1 MRIQLDL
8 ISKWG
13 PEWMKDIIVR
23 LILGHVLLNSTY
35 RHILMMKSAQIN
47 KYGSSE
53 VIEINQSTP
62 EPSVSLGKVLVDI
75 KAAGVNPVDWKISEG
90 HMQQLVSLQFPS
102 TLGVDFSGVIKQIGE
117 GISPS
122 DFKQGDE
129 VYGQAGVI
137 NGGSGAFAEMAL
149 ANTESIANKPKRLS
163 HAEAAGLPLVGVSA
177 WQALVENIGLS
188 KGQKILIHGGA
199 GGIGSIA
206 IQLAKYLGADVATT
220 VSINDKQFVQ
230 ELGAD
235 QVIDYKTQTF
245 EDLLHDYDAVFDTVG
260 DETYRRSFKV
270 IKKGGVIVSM
280 LDQPDSELMNQYG
293 VKAIF
298 QFTQADR
305 ERLTKLAQWVD
316 ENNIRVNVE
325 KTFLLDEAG
334 DALDYQKD
342 VHPRGKVVLA
352 M

>member
-1 MRIQLDL
+1 MSAMR
-8 ISKWG
+8 
-13 PEWMKDIIVR
+13 
-23 LILGHVLLNSTY
+23 
-35 RHILMMKSAQIN
+35 SAQIK

-53 VIEINQSTP
+53 VIEINQSTS
-62 EPSVSLGKVLVDI
+62 EPTVSSGKVLVII
-75 KAAGVNPVDWKISEG
+75 KAAGVNPVDWKIREG
-90 HMQQLVSLQFPS
+90 GMQQMISLQFPS
-102 TLGVDFSGVIKQIGE
+102 TLGIDFSGIIKQVGE
-117 GISPS
+117 GVSPS

-137 NGGSGAFAEMAL
+137 SGGSGAFAEMAL

-163 HAEAAGLPLVGVSA
+163 HVEAAALPLVGVSA
-177 WQALVENIGLS
+177 WKALMENIELS
-188 KGQKILIHGGA
+188 KDQKILIHGGA

-206 IQLAKYLGADVATT
+206 IQLARYLGATVATT
-220 VSINDKQFVQ
+220 ISTNDKQFVQ

-235 QVIDYKTQTF
+235 QVVDYKTQNF
-245 EDLLHDYDAVFDTVG
+245 EDILHDYDAVFDTVG
-260 DETYRRSFKV
+260 GETYRRSFKV
-270 IKKGGVIVSM
+270 LKKGGVIVSM
-280 LDQPDSELMNQYG
+280 LEQPNSELMNQYG

-316 ENNIRVNVE
+316 QNNIRVNVE
-325 KTFLLDEAG
+325 KTFSLDEAG
-334 DALDYQKD
+334 KALDYQKD

>member
-1 MRIQLDL
+1 
-8 ISKWG
+8 
-13 PEWMKDIIVR
+13 
-23 LILGHVLLNSTY
+23 
-35 RHILMMKSAQIN
+35 MKSAQIN

-53 VIEINQSTP
+53 VIEINQSTS
-62 EPSVSLGKVLVDI
+62 EPTISSGKVLVII
-75 KAAGVNPVDWKISEG
+75 KAAGVNPVDWKIREG
-90 HMQQLVSLQFPS
+90 GMQQLISLQFPS
-102 TLGVDFSGVIKQIGE
+102 TLGIDFSGVIKQVGE
-117 GISPS
+117 GVSPS

-177 WQALVENIGLS
+177 WKALVENIGLP

-220 VSINDKQFVQ
+220 VSANDKQFVQ

-235 QVIDYKTQTF
+235 VIIDYKTQTF

-260 DETYRRSFKV
+260 GETYRRSFKV

-280 LDQPDSELMNQYG
+280 LEQPDLELMSQYG

-316 ENNIRVNVE
+316 QNNIRVNVE
-325 KTFLLDEAG
+325 KTFSLDEAG
-334 DALDYQKD
+334 KALDYQKD

>member
-1 MRIQLDL
+1 
-8 ISKWG
+8 
-13 PEWMKDIIVR
+13 
-23 LILGHVLLNSTY
+23 
-35 RHILMMKSAQIN
+35 MKSAQIN

-53 VIEINQSTP
+53 VIEINQSTS
-62 EPSVSLGKVLVDI
+62 EPTVSSGKVLVII
-75 KAAGVNPVDWKISEG
+75 KAAGVNPADWKIREG
-90 HMQQLVSLQFPS
+90 GLQQLVSLQFPS
-102 TLGVDFSGVIKQIGE
+102 TLGHDFSGVIKQVGE
-117 GISPS
+117 GVSPS
-122 DFKQGDE
+122 DFKQGEE

-137 NGGSGAFAEMAL
+137 SGGSRAFAEMAL
-149 ANTESIANKPKRLS
+149 ANTESIAHKPKRLS

-206 IQLAKYLGADVATT
+206 IQLAKYLDADVATT

-235 QVIDYKTQTF
+235 VVIDYKTQTF

-260 DETYRRSFKV
+260 GETYRRSFKV

-280 LDQPDSELMNQYG
+280 LEQPDSELMSQYG

-305 ERLTKLAQWVD
+305 ERLTKLTRWVD

-325 KTFLLDEAG
+325 KTFSLDEAG

>member
-1 MRIQLDL
+1 
-8 ISKWG
+8 
-13 PEWMKDIIVR
+13 
-23 LILGHVLLNSTY
+23 
-35 RHILMMKSAQIN
+35 MKSAQIN

-53 VIEINQSTP
+53 VIEINQSTS
-62 EPSVSLGKVLVDI
+62 EPTVSSGKVLVII
-75 KAAGVNPVDWKISEG
+75 KAAGINPADWKIREG
-90 HMQQLVSLQFPS
+90 GLQQLISLQFPS

-177 WQALVENIGLS
+177 WKALVENIGLS

-280 LDQPDSELMNQYG
+280 LEQPDSELMSQYG

-316 ENNIRVNVE
+316 QNNIRVNVE
-325 KTFLLDEAG
+325 KTFSLDEAG
-334 DALDYQKD
+334 KALDYQKD

>member
-1 MRIQLDL
+1 
-8 ISKWG
+8 
-13 PEWMKDIIVR
+13 
-23 LILGHVLLNSTY
+23 
-35 RHILMMKSAQIN
+35 MKSAQIN

-53 VIEINQSTP
+53 VIEINQSTS
-62 EPSVSLGKVLVDI
+62 EPTVSSGKVLVII
-75 KAAGVNPVDWKISEG
+75 KAAGVNPADWKIREG
-90 HMQQLVSLQFPS
+90 GLQQLVSLQFPS
-102 TLGVDFSGVIKQIGE
+102 TLGHDFSGVIKQVGE
-117 GISPS
+117 GVSPS
-122 DFKQGDE
+122 DFKQGEE

-137 NGGSGAFAEMAL
+137 SGGSGAFAEMAL
-149 ANTESIANKPKRLS
+149 ANTESIAHKPKRLS
-163 HAEAAGLPLVGVSA
+163 HAEAAALPLVGVSA
-177 WQALVENIGLS
+177 WRALVENIGLS
-188 KGQKILIHGGA
+188 KDQRILIHGGA

-220 VSINDKQFVQ
+220 VSTKDKQFVQ

-280 LDQPDSELMNQYG
+280 LEQPNSELMNQYG

-305 ERLTKLAQWVD
+305 ERLTKLTQWVD

-325 KTFLLDEAG
+325 KTFSLDEAG
-334 DALDYQKD
+334 DALDYQKN